1 MGSIRKWYSC
11 IISRSKG
18 APLMNTWKK
27 DIWNIPN
34 LLSLFRIVLIPV
46 YVIIYLR
53 ASEPGQYFIAGAI
66 LAVSCITDMVD
77 GAIARRFHMVTT
89 IGKLLDP
96 LADKLTQL
104 ALILCL
110 SRRYP
115 VLLPVL
121 YLLLVKE
128 SFQLTALL
136 IHYRRGKALDGAL
149 MAGKVST
156 TVLFIT
162 LTLLVLLPDCKQS
175 LVSAIALLDGGIL
188 IYTFIQYVF
197 AYFGKHAQVRD
208 LGT

>member
-1 MGSIRKWYSC
+1 
-11 IISRSKG
+11 
-18 APLMNTWKK
+18 MNTWKK

-34 LLSLFRIVLIPV
+34 LLSLFRIGLIPV
-46 YVIIYLR
+46 YITIYLR
-53 ASEPGQYFIAGAI
+53 ASEPGQYFVAGSI

-77 GAIARRFHMVTT
+77 GAIARRFHMVTI

-96 LADKLTQL
+96 IADKLTQL

-115 VLLPVL
+115 ALLPVL

-128 SFQLTALL
+128 SFQFAALI

-149 MAGKVST
+149 MAGKIST
-156 TVLFIT
+156 TVLFTT
-162 LTLLVLLPDCKQS
+162 LTLLVILPDPGES
-175 LVSAIALLDGGIL
+175 LVWGIALLDGGIL

-197 AYFGKHAQVRD
+197 AFFGKHAQVRD